1 MHTQVDRASVRNKHI
16 INIENDDNF
25 IFFQVWIN
33 ERQWESKT
41 IDFIWGLKF

>member
-1 MHTQVDRASVRNKHI
+1 MHTQGDRASVRNKHI

-25 IFFQVWIN
+25 IFWIN